1 MQTSCIKLKKRI
13 SSEWPISLD
22 TLSLNGAHPAM
33 DPKSMAVI
41 FDEWIDY
48 ELNLDTVGEELLV
61 G

>member
-1 MQTSCIKLKKRI
+1 
-13 SSEWPISLD
+13 
-22 TLSLNGAHPAM
+22 M